1 MSENTALWDRVCKT
15 DPKHVKPITGKQY
28 SGNSPKPYYIVRRLT
43 EEFGPVGTGWG
54 FDIVS
59 ERFERL
65 SDHDVLHVAKVEFWY
80 GADRKSF
87 QQMGQTKAAY
97 MTSKGTLLVDEDAPK
112 KSVTDAL
119 VKCAS
124 YLGFAGDIFM
134 GQWDDS
140 KYVAALKK
148 EFGEESEL
156 ERDLKATIT
165 AVAEVKAKT
174 GARAAAADEVAR
186 QLTGPQKTALAKLA
200 FEVGDLFT
208 RKGVVPAY
216 DFLKEQG
223 LNGDERT
230 YLWGLMDSSK
240 LRSALEQERMVR
252 GLASVPPLDQS
263 HTNHMETL

>member
-65 SDHDVLHVAKVEFWY
+65 SETDVLHVAKVEFWY

-140 KYVAALKK
+140 KYVEGLRK
-148 EFGEESEL
+148 EFAADSLVPVL
-156 ERDLKATIT
+156 EASIEQEKQKRAGVMA
-165 AVAEVKAKT
+165 AVLPSVEAYLDAKT
-174 GARAAAADEVAR
+174 
-186 QLTGPQKTALAKLA
+186 KTALAKLA
-200 FEVGDLFT
+200 FEVGEAFKHPKEGAGL
-208 RKGVVPAY
+208 AY
-216 DFLKEQG
+216 DRIEIEE
-223 LNGDERT
+223 LNSDEKL
-230 YLWGLMDSSK
+230 YLWSMLDSK
-240 LRSALEQERMVR
+240 IRSALKRER
-252 GLASVPPLDQS
+252 
-263 HTNHMETL
+263 ETRSLSKETA